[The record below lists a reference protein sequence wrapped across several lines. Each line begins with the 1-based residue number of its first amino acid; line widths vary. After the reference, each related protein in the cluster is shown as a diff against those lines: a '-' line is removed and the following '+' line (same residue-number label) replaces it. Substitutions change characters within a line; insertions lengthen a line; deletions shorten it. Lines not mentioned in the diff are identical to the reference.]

1 MRLTEDRP
9 RRRVAALAL
18 AALLAGCSSYNG
30 EWPRLSPADASD
42 GAFQDNPS
50 FGADASGAES
60 LAPVPA
66 PTAGAAPA
74 PGSSRALAALQDDLA
89 ATANSFAT
97 LMTRYDDQ
105 RDRLQDAFKSVHPG
119 RLDAWR
125 DAQFEL
131 TRLNQIVTDMRAE
144 RRDLGR
150 IAADLAGLAAS
161 QADVGDSL
169 TQAGALINRMEAAL
183 TAADAFTTIVSR
195 SLERHRNGLV

>member
-9 RRRVAALAL
+9 RWVVALVL
-18 AALLAGCSSYNG
+18 AALVAGCSSYNG

-42 GAFQDNPS
+42 IAFQDNPS
-50 FGADASGAES
+50 AGAPAES
-60 LAPVPA
+60 PPA
-66 PTAGAAPA
+66 AVADDGAATAPA
-74 PGSSRALAALQDDLA
+74 APSNRPLATLRSDLA
-89 ATANSFAT
+89 ATAAAFAA

-105 RDRLQDAFKSVHPG
+105 RERLQEAFKSVHPG

-150 IAADLAGLAAS
+150 IAADLAGLAAN

-169 TQAGALINRMEAAL
+169 SQAGALINRMDAAL
-183 TAADAFTTIVSR
+183 TAADSFTTIVSR
-195 SLERHRNGLV
+195 SLERHRSGLV

>member
-9 RRRVAALAL
+9 RWVAALAL

-42 GAFQDNPS
+42 IAFQEQPNAGP
-50 FGADASGAES
+50 GAES
-60 LAPVPA
+60 PA
-66 PTAGAAPA
+66 AVVADGAAAAPA
-74 PGSSRALAALQDDLA
+74 TPSGRPLAVLRSDLA
-89 ATANSFAT
+89 AKADAFAA

-105 RDRLQDAFKSVHPG
+105 RGRLQEAFKSVHPG

-169 TQAGALINRMEAAL
+169 SEAGTLINRMDAAL
-183 TAADAFTTIVSR
+183 TAADSFTTIVSR
-195 SLERHRNGLV
+195 SLERHRSGLV